1 MTPGG
6 VVGVSGGVVGISFV
20 FSMLGQGGGMVYM
33 PLFHWVGLSI
43 KALAIPLGIILSAT
57 AKVFSLPQY
66 QRQHLIDWRA
76 AWPMMLAVLAG
87 ALLGARL
94 TGIVP
99 AEALIWSFALVL
111 LVAAVRTL
119 WVVRQP
125 EPNTELPWVRR
136 ALLGALVAGVAGF
149 VGGLVGIAGGFI
161 ISPVLIWM
169 GFGSKKSAAPPPQPW
184 PRCRVWQAS
193 PGIWDR
199 WRFPHRCSSLRLW
212 RRASAVSPGL
222 GSWPTAPSPPGDS
235 SSARPGISACRSQ
248 ESASC
253 WVQA

>member
-6 VVGVSGGVVGISFV
+6 VAGVSGGVAGISFV

-33 PLFHWVGLSI
+33 PLFHWVGLSV

-66 QRQHLIDWRA
+66 QCQHLIDWRA

-111 LVAAVRTL
+111 LLAAVRTL

-169 GFGSKKSAAPPPQPW
+169 GFGSKKSAATTAA
-184 PRCRVWQAS
+184 VATV
-193 PGIWDR
+193 
-199 WRFPHRCSSLRLW
+199 SSLAGFSGHLGQMAIPAPLLIATLVA
-212 RRASAVSPGL
+212 ASIGSVA
-222 GSWPTAPSPPGDS
+222 GSWFMAHRAKPTWIKALYGVILLGV
-235 SSARPGISACRSQ
+235 AGQLIG
-248 ESASC
+248 
-253 WVQA
+253 